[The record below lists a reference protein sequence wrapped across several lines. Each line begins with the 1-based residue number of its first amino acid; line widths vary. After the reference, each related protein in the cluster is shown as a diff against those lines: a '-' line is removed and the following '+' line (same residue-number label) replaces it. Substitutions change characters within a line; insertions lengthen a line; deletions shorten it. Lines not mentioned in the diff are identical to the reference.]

1 MLSTG
6 SNHSVAMRKCCL
18 FCPCSHLSNRSVRD
32 GLFTS
37 VLMKSVSCHSSLRT
51 GGDQYCLLGL
61 NGSELGATLHESFLN
76 PG

>member
-6 SNHSVAMRKCCL
+6 SNRSVALRKCCL
-18 FCPCSHLSNRSVRD
+18 FWPCSHLSNRGVRD
-32 GLFTS
+32 GFFTS

-51 GGDQYCLLGL
+51 GGDQYCLLEL